1 MKEQGE
7 SGDGSLEP
15 GIGSG
20 EEFVVCYPNRF
31 LEFYYAANPIDEG
44 TELENSPQDGEN
56 ANEPATAGK
65 KAKVEVKPAIFQ
77 HLTLEH
83 SKLVMSGA
91 RRGEYTNVYK
101 CARPRIAPSSIARS
115 SCCASLHRADRA

>member
-31 LEFYYAANPIDEG
+31 LEFYYA
-44 TELENSPQDGEN
+44 ENSLDDDGTGFEN
-56 ANEPATAGK
+56 SLQGAATANEPTTARK
-65 KAKVEVKPAIFQ
+65 KAKEEAKPLVFQ
-77 HLTLEH
+77 YLTLEH
-83 SKLVMSGA
+83 SKLVMSGG

-101 CARPRIAPSSIARS
+101 
-115 SCCASLHRADRA
+115 